1 MGNLECIGGGG
12 GGAEKT
18 AGSGGEGAGG
28 DGGGDGAG
36 DGDGDGAAGGEEHSA
51 VIFRE
56 PIPSPSRGVSGSAS
70 SLAASCEEVEW
81 QTAPRFLARTA
92 ALWHARDAVSAAL
105 VLFKASTGTSTGAYG
120 LARRKKCALIS
131 ERAFLPKIWDL
142 QCPIYIVLAIE
153 GKNT

>member
-36 DGDGDGAAGGEEHSA
+36 DGDGAAGGEEHSA

-56 PIPSPSRGVSGSAS
+56 PIPSPSRRVSWSAS
-70 SLAASCEEVEW
+70 SLAASCEEVER
-81 QTAPRFLARTA
+81 QTAPCFLARTA
-92 ALWHARDAVSAAL
+92 ALLWARDAMRVVFAGL
-105 VLFKASTGTSTGAYG
+105 EGLG
-120 LARRKKCALIS
+120 LALSA
-131 ERAFLPKIWDL
+131 
-142 QCPIYIVLAIE
+142 
-153 GKNT
+153 